1 MSKVREIFPTGDDF
15 VHHATEEN
23 GYGYFLFSR
32 DYWEKWRELGNEIL
46 QKPEFTIAKVDT
58 NWWNQEEC
66 ETSETKGK
74 NQTKYP
80 IRYYKLPDLGYV
92 FYEDPN
98 TGA

>member
-1 MSKVREIFPTGDDF
+1 MESRWIIDGVVAFIIKIEAERNQVEKTMSKVREIFPTGDDF

-58 NWWNQEEC
+58 N
-66 ETSETKGK
+66 
-74 NQTKYP
+74 
-80 IRYYKLPDLGYV
+80 L
-92 FYEDPN
+92 
-98 TGA
+98 